1 MTVLDDGFSHG
12 GSSPGRHSLS
22 ALCLCPAVLWHD
34 KHCQLNKPFIEIYFV
49 FSDSDDEMHGRSLT
63 GCPTHSRFS
72 NEWVPRVTASG
83 PSHHRR
89 KDLIPI
95 LSRYDEKFGALV
107 WWARSA
113 LHNL

>member
-1 MTVLDDGFSHG
+1 VADSWIGYMKCTELPHPSKGSLG
-12 GSSPGRHSLS
+12 GAPG
-22 ALCLCPAVLWHD
+22 
-34 KHCQLNKPFIEIYFV
+34 QLNKPFIEIYFV
-49 FSDSDDEMHGRSLT
+49 FSDSDDEMHGRSLP

-83 PSHHRR
+83 TSHHRR

-95 LSRYDEKFGALV
+95 LSRYDERFGALV